1 MTVQDPLPAHAGDEK
16 EAVIIAAARKTF
28 LARGFDSASMDAI
41 ALAAGVSKRTVYNRF
56 RSKEELFAAAIM
68 ETCRRVL
75 PLDVDDAFLDL
86 PIEEAIRKMAI
97 KFLAGIL
104 EPEAL
109 ALRRIAAFEAAR
121 TPVLGRNYMEHG
133 PRWMAKTTAPL
144 LERIAANSPFT
155 ITDVDEA
162 VWRMGALITEPLY
175 TEVLM
180 GEAPADLEQAI
191 QNQVDRGLDAFFKIY
206 KN

>member
-1 MTVQDPLPAHAGDEK
+1 MQSPSLAPVGDEK
-16 EAVIIAAARKTF
+16 EAAIIAAARKTF

-75 PLDVDDAFLDL
+75 PLEVDAAPGDA
-86 PIEEAIRKMAI
+86 PIEESIRDMAI
-97 KFLAGIL
+97 TFLTGIL

-121 TPVLGRNYMEHG
+121 TPALGKSYMDHG
-133 PRWMAKTTAPL
+133 PRWMAKSTAPL
-144 LERIAANSPFT
+144 LERIAANGPFK
-155 ITDVDEA
+155 IDDVNEA

-180 GEAPADLEQAI
+180 GEAPANLEEAI
-191 QNQVDRGLDAFFKIY
+191 RRQVDRGLDAFFQIY
-206 KN
+206 KK